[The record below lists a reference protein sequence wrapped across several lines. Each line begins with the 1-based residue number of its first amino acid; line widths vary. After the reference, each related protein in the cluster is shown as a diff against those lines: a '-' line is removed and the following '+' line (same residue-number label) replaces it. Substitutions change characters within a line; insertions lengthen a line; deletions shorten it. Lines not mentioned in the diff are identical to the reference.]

1 MLRIKKSRNSKS
13 KNAHHPFLVIPKKE
27 AAPPDHHLTILEIKR
42 KNITQKVSHHIESEA
57 KNDFLYL
64 RVSDDASDKLK
75 MEQRPVMISPTDD
88 LIIPPIQV
96 ERITKETQTELDHEQ
111 VFRILEE
118 YQRRVKKLSELED
131 DGIAEEPECFED
143 EEEKPITSLSLSMEK
158 SVSITKALEEDPPI
172 QKGAE
177 PHEFL
182 TKSEWIVRANELRLK
197 SIRQLSLCIL
207 NGSQDPERK

>member
-1 MLRIKKSRNSKS
+1 MLRIKSRSSKS

-27 AAPPDHHLTILEIKR
+27 AAPADHHLTILEIKR
-42 KNITQKVSHHIESEA
+42 KNITQKVSPHIESEA
-57 KNDFLYL
+57 KLYL
-64 RVSDDASDKLK
+64 RVSDDASK
-75 MEQRPVMISPTDD
+75 MEQRPVMISPTAD

-143 EEEKPITSLSLSMEK
+143 EEEKPITSSSEPLSLSMEK

-182 TKSEWIVRANELRLK
+182 TQSEWIVRANELRLK